1 MKKRVLQIAT
11 GIAFAGMLALS
22 GCGSTQTTGAEAP
35 ETTDVETVE
44 EVEVPMQE
52 NETSCLT
59 GAEGFKQITNYK
71 TLEDFEKSLSSDD
84 WVAHVYLKGYK
95 GDVLLVDNK
104 YENKDEPVNVVYSR
118 DTSDSD
124 DKAKNYCSNA
134 KFYTVVD
141 GAVRCIGRL
150 NPRGSGGDISITDNG
165 IIFATGDETIE
176 SYLVSKD
183 GKDIVHKDFLNYD
196 SLWGYYNESN
206 DPSQK
211 VEFTND
217 QKLIDKIRTLKDS
230 AKIVEFHHPNK

>member
-1 MKKRVLQIAT
+1 MKKRALQIAT

-22 GCGSTQTTGAEAP
+22 GCGSTQSTGAEAP

-44 EVEVPMQE
+44 EVEVPMEE
-52 NETSCLT
+52 NETSCLSGT
-59 GAEGFKQITNYK
+59 EGFKEITKYN
-71 TLEDFEKSLSSDD
+71 TLEEFERSLSDNA
-84 WVAHVYLKGYK
+84 WVAHVYLKGYN
-95 GDVLLVDNK
+95 GDVMLVDNR
-104 YENKDEPVNVVYSR
+104 YENKNDPEDVVYPR
-118 DTSDSD
+118 EDPESD
-124 DKAKNYCSNA
+124 DPAANYCSNA

-150 NPRGSGGDISITDNG
+150 NPGGSGGDISITDNG
-165 IIFATGDETIE
+165 IIFATGDEAIE

-183 GKDIVHKDFLNYD
+183 GKDIVHKDFLYYD

-217 QKLIDKIRTLKDS
+217 QKLIDKIKTLKKS
-230 AKIVEFHHPNK
+230 AKIVEFRHPNK

>member
-22 GCGSTQTTGAEAP
+22 GCGSTQTTETVAP
-35 ETTDVETVE
+35 ETVE
-44 EVEVPMQE
+44 EVEVPMEE

-71 TLEDFEKSLSSDD
+71 TLEEFERSLSDKA
-84 WVAHVYLKGYK
+84 WVAHVYVKGYN
-95 GDVLLVDNK
+95 GDVLLVDNRN
-104 YENKDEPVNVVYSR
+104 ENKNDPEDVVYPR
-118 DTSDSD
+118 EDPKPDNPAT
-124 DKAKNYCSNA
+124 NYCSNA

-150 NPRGSGGDISITDNG
+150 NPRGSDGDISITDNG
-165 IIFATGDETIE
+165 IIFATGDEAIE

-183 GKDIVHKDFLNYD
+183 GKDMVHKDFLYYD

-217 QKLIDKIRTLKDS
+217 QKMIDKIETLKKS